1 MKNNKKKIGRNEKC
15 PCGSEKKYKNC
26 CLEKNQHIAREE
38 NGFQTNDQ
46 ELLKLH
52 RFNEDLKKEL
62 NLISMMSD
70 GWEKHAINGEDESC
84 IRLVNDKGF
93 IDFESHSFVKDSH
106 LHKSIK
112 SLNALSLVLIYIKNE
127 Y

>member
-26 CLEKNQHIAREE
+26 CLEKNQHIAHEE
-38 NGFQTNDQ
+38 SGFQTNDQ

-62 NLISMMSD
+62 NLISMMFD

-84 IRLVNDKGF
+84 IRLVNLLRILKC
-93 IDFESHSFVKDSH
+93 
-106 LHKSIK
+106 
-112 SLNALSLVLIYIKNE
+112 
-127 Y
+127 

>member
-15 PCGSEKKYKNC
+15 PCGSEKKYKKC

-38 NGFQTNDQ
+38 NGFGTNDQ

-62 NLISMMSD
+62 NLISMMYD
-70 GWEKHAINGEDESC
+70 GWEN
-84 IRLVNDKGF
+84 
-93 IDFESHSFVKDSH
+93 
-106 LHKSIK
+106 
-112 SLNALSLVLIYIKNE
+112 
-127 Y
+127 